1 MKRVLS
7 ILLLFVIAAQP
18 YRVAVA
24 DNQFDLSTKS
34 LEDDG
39 DKISEAQERCRN
51 ISSLIIKKSFKLD
64 CFTNYNH
71 YGPTTKA
78 ARTST
83 SIKIANYNLL
93 HPGTSK
99 TLFKDYGIM
108 AKIMNRYDIVAG
120 LELLATVGRDEQ
132 NNKAV
137 LAFIESAPEMLEKL
151 SAEKS
156 ITAAPVKLSE
166 LSSKIDLITKDLK
179 KSYDLYR
186 APGYLKVLQELKKLD
201 PSWSLILSPRGDSA
215 QIGSVEELT
224 GFFYRANIATPAINP
239 HCKEMMDDGAGTPV
253 ACFITLEQSF
263 MGKDVVQ
270 HFARRPFMASFKIG
284 AQQITLVTSHV
295 VFTYSGDEEAE
306 KDLMM
311 KTFGVESYKDLGAG
325 INAGNF
331 ARYAEVKNTLEFMD
345 LYRKKYKD
353 KKIMFLADMN
363 LVSKNVFWPEVL
375 KAFPGGELL
384 IKEATTLSPT
394 RITSGGVATNG
405 VANDYDHFILEKS
418 QFSTCSSGEVFNY
431 YKEGIYSEIESRYII
446 RQEIVGFNKNLKL
459 DENIDN
465 LLGIGLRNDKTD
477 LLDDGDILPDDPVIV
492 KLDYPLTPAGQSKMD
507 KFVGNFGKY
516 LKSLQ
521 TVRRNEVVQDDFQL
535 EERLE
540 GLKRRVFLRQLTNP
554 FYYRFMQ
561 EVLSDHFPISIT
573 CKF

>member
-1 MKRVLS
+1 M
-7 ILLLFVIAAQP
+7 
-18 YRVAVA
+18 A
-24 DNQFDLSTKS
+24 DNQFDASTKS
-34 LEDDG
+34 LEDDE
-39 DKISEAQERCRN
+39 DKISQAQERCRN
-51 ISSLIIKKSFKLD
+51 ISSLIIKRTFKLD

-71 YGPTTKA
+71 YGPTAK
-78 ARTST
+78 SVHSSQ

-99 TLFKDYGIM
+99 ALFKDYGLI
-108 AKIMNRYDIVAG
+108 AKIINRYDIVAG

-132 NNKAV
+132 NNKTV
-137 LAFIESAPEMLEKL
+137 LAFIESAPEMLEQLKI
-151 SAEKS
+151 EKAS
-156 ITAAPVKLSE
+156 TTAPAKIRE
-166 LSSKIDLITKDLK
+166 LSSKIDRLTNHLK

-186 APGYLKVLQELKKLD
+186 APGYLKILQELKKID

-215 QIGSVEELT
+215 LIGSVEELT

-239 HCKEMMDDGAGTPV
+239 HCKEMMDRGAGTPV

-270 HFARRPFMASFKIG
+270 HFARRPFMASFKVG

-295 VFTYSGDEEAE
+295 VFTYSGGEEAE
-306 KDLMM
+306 RDLMM
-311 KTFGVESYKDLGAG
+311 KTFGVQSYKELGPG

-331 ARYAEVKNTLEFMD
+331 ARFAEVKNTLEFMN
-345 LYRKKYKD
+345 LYRKRYQD
-353 KKIMFLADMN
+353 KKIMLLADMN
-363 LVSKNVFWPEVL
+363 LVSNNVFWPEVL

-384 IKEATTLSPT
+384 IKEATTLSPA
-394 RITSGGVATNG
+394 RQNSGGVATNG
-405 VANDYDHFILEKS
+405 LANDYDHFILERS
-418 QFSTCSSGEVFNY
+418 QFSNCSKGEVFNY
-431 YKEGIYSEIESRYII
+431 YKEGIYSEIENRYII

-459 DENIDN
+459 DESIDN

-477 LLDDGDILPDDPVIV
+477 LLDNGDILPDDPIIV

-507 KFVGNFGKY
+507 KFVGSFGKY
-516 LKSLQ
+516 LKNLH

-540 GLKRRVFLRQLTNP
+540 SLKRRVFLRQLTNP

-561 EVLSDHFPISIT
+561 EVLSDHFPVSIT